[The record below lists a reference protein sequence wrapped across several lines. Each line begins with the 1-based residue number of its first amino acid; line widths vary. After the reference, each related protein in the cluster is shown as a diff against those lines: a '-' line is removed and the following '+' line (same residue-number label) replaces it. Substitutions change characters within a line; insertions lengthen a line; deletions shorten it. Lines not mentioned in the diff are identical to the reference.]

1 MKTLAYQFGH
11 YSNFAFDRIG
21 TPNIA
26 LGQTIVRTE
35 KKYIKH
41 QYVNFLFFALGSFRR
56 PLIRIWKEHV
66 IQVRNFNIYFSEQTF
81 LWACHFCLVIFG
93 RSCFSRSKYWYIKN
107 THQICFLCHLEETL
121 VVLLL
126 MIILLPRRFR
136 VLEMMTVQAFFLLDH
151 WPRIIFAKRTHRFY
165 TVVQIHEKMRR
176 QIW

>member
-1 MKTLAYQFGH
+1 MDINIQILLMLVGLALPMNAVWTG
-11 YSNFAFDRIG
+11 
-21 TPNIA
+21 
-26 LGQTIVRTE
+26 
-35 KKYIKH
+35 KKYIYH
-41 QYVNFLFFALGSFRR
+41 LFISFYYLWSTFRR
-56 PLIRIWKEHV
+56 SLLQTWKDHV
-66 IQVRNFNIYFSEQTF
+66 ILFCNFDSHNFFDTDFSRG
-81 LWACHFCLVIFG
+81 AYHFCLVIFG

-165 TVVQIHEKMRR
+165 TVVQIDEKMWR
-176 QIW
+176 QISHGN